1 MEDLKALEVSCK
13 YFLHECGNE
22 QIQKLKKEKAKAH
35 KRTFAG
41 RQENARLRNELW
53 STRRA
58 LERACATITFLQQ
71 KDQDIQKCLN
81 TLLLQ
86 MEAK

>member
-22 QIQKLKKEKAKAH
+22 EIQRLKKEKAKAH

-58 LERACATITFLQQ
+58 LERTRNTIKMMQEREF
-71 KDQDIQKCLN
+71 DIQQCLKKIF
-81 TLLLQ
+81 LQ